1 MPRLRQFSPQT
12 KSKSRGSVSLLSIVW
27 LVVTIAGVASIARAT
42 VVVQQRAEIQTH
54 ADSIALA
61 AANYGDTVAREFAHS
76 LNVDVVSV
84 LRDSNTVTVRIRSNR
99 QSATA
104 TAFQPL

>member
-1 MPRLRQFSPQT
+1 MPRSHQFSQQT

-61 AANYGDTVAREFAHS
+61 AANYGDTIAREFADS

-84 LRDSNTVTVRIRSNR
+84 LRDTNTVTVRVRANR
-99 QSATA
+99 QIAVAS
-104 TAFQPL
+104 AFQPM

>member
-1 MPRLRQFSPQT
+1 M
-12 KSKSRGSVSLLSIVW
+12 SLLSIVW

-61 AANYGDTVAREFAHS
+61 AANYGDTIAREFADS
-76 LNVDVVSV
+76 LNVEVVSV
-84 LRDSNTVTVRIRSNR
+84 RRDTNTVMVRVRANQ
-99 QSATA
+99 QSAVA
-104 TAFQPL
+104 SAFQPV

>member
-1 MPRLRQFSPQT
+1 
-12 KSKSRGSVSLLSIVW
+12 VSLLSIVW

-61 AANYGDTVAREFAHS
+61 AANYGDTIAREFADS
-76 LNVDVVSV
+76 LNVEVVSV
-84 LRDSNTVTVRIRSNR
+84 LRDTTTVTVRIRANQ
-99 QSATA
+99 QSAVA
-104 TAFQPL
+104 SAFQPM

>member
-1 MPRLRQFSPQT
+1 M
-12 KSKSRGSVSLLSIVW
+12 SLLSIVW

-61 AANYGDTVAREFAHS
+61 AANYGDTIAREFADS

-84 LRDSNTVTVRIRSNR
+84 LRDTNTVTVRVRANR
-99 QSATA
+99 QIAVAS
-104 TAFQPL
+104 AFQPM